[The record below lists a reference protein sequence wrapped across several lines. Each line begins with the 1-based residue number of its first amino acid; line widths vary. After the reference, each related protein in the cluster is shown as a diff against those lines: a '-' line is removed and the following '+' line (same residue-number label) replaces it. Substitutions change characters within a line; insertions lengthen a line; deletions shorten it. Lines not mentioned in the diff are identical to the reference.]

1 MEEPMRRPHLFA
13 VTAAASLIA
22 GVAQAAPQAE
32 LFAAI
37 RAGDA
42 TGVERQIAADPAL
55 LQVRDPSG
63 ATPLVAAAFKR
74 QGIGFQRP
82 EDNPVFAVIARRLAE
97 PDLVE
102 ACLLGRREQVVS
114 ALAADPQLA
123 KLATPNGR
131 TLLHY
136 AAYIGDAALVDA
148 LADRGANLDAP
159 AAGVFLSPP
168 IVQAIL
174 GGRMATLERL
184 ISRGANV
191 NARLDDGS
199 TPLHEAAQLGEE
211 AMVRRLIQAGA
222 DPNAVRRDGR
232 SPRALAAA
240 QGHPRIA
247 KLLDELR

>member
-1 MEEPMRRPHLFA
+1 M
-13 VTAAASLIA
+13 TAAVSLSA
-22 GVAQAAPQAE
+22 GLAQAEPQAE

-42 TGVERQIAADPAL
+42 AGVERLIGADPAL
-55 LQVRDPSG
+55 LRARDASG

-74 QGIGFQRP
+74 LGIGFQRP
-82 EDNPVFAVIARRLAE
+82 EDNPVFALIARRISE

-102 ACLLGRREQVVS
+102 ACLLGRRAQVVS
-114 ALAADPQLA
+114 AIAADPQLV
-123 KLATPNGR
+123 KTATPNGR

-136 AAYIGDAALVDA
+136 AAYVGDAALVDA
-148 LADRGANLDAP
+148 LADRGADLDAP

-184 ISRGANV
+184 IARGANV

-211 AMVRRLIQAGA
+211 AMVRALIQAGA
-222 DPNAVRRDGR
+222 DPKALRRDGR
-232 SPRALAAA
+232 SPRDLAAA
-240 QGHPRIA
+240 RGHARIA
-247 KLLDELR
+247 ELLDGLG